1 MFSPMVWKRK
11 KVFFWVEKK
20 RKKEKEMVGAGV
32 VRRVAFGQAK

>member
-11 KVFFWVEKK
+11 KVFFGLRKSE
-20 RKKEKEMVGAGV
+20 KKEKEMVGAGV